1 MSTTRERLDAY
12 LACEQRIL
20 RGGQSVRAPDGRNVG
35 MAELEQ
41 VRAQIDKLQRQL
53 AAEQRG
59 GGPRMSYS
67 VFGGDPDC
75 RRGFRR

>member
-20 RGGQSVRAPDGRNVG
+20 RGGQTVRAPDGRNVG

-41 VRAQIDKLQRQL
+41 VRAQIDRLQRQL
-53 AAEQRG
+53 AAERRG
-59 GGPRMSYS
+59 GAVSVSYS
-67 VFGGDPDC
+67 VFGGDDEC